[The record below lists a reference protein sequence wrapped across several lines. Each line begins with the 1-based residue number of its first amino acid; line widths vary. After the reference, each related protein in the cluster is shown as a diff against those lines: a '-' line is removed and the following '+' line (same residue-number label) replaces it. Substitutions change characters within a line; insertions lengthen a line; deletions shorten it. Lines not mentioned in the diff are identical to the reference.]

1 MRSPCSRGHRVPR
14 PHAKASH
21 SVNYIAD
28 LFSLKGR
35 LALVTGASS
44 GIGLHASNLF
54 AAAGARVALAAR
66 RADWVENPVQAIRD
80 RGGQAA
86 GFEVDVTQPDTIVRL
101 FDAVE
106 KEFGEAPDIL
116 LNNAGVI
123 VAERF
128 LQMTESQFDHVLD
141 TNLKGSFLVG
151 QESARRMVL
160 KKRGSIINVT
170 STSALRAAGLMASYG
185 ASNAGL
191 IHATKIMALEL
202 ASKGIRV
209 NAICPGNI
217 ETDMQSALAE
227 YKEPMIRR
235 TPMHRFGKP
244 EDLDGSLL
252 LLASEAGRYM
262 TGSVITV
269 DGGVTLSWM

>member
-1 MRSPCSRGHRVPR
+1 
-14 PHAKASH
+14 
-21 SVNYIAD
+21 VNYIAD
-28 LFSLKGR
+28 LFSLKGQ

-44 GIGLHASNLF
+44 GIGLHAAHLF
-54 AAAGARVALAAR
+54 SMAGATVALAAR
-66 RADWVENPVQAIRD
+66 RTDWLQNAVDAIQG
-80 RGGQAA
+80 RGGRAA
-86 GFEVDVTQPDTIVRL
+86 GFEVDVTRSDTIPQL
-101 FDAVE
+101 FDAIE
-106 KEFGEAPDIL
+106 DKLGAAPDIL

-128 LQMTESQFDHVLD
+128 LQMTENQFDHVLD
-141 TNLKGSFLVG
+141 TNLKGSFLVA

-160 KKRGSIINVT
+160 NKRGSIINVT
-170 STSALRAAGLMASYG
+170 STSALRAAGLMVSYG

-202 ASKGIRV
+202 AGKGIRV

-227 YKEPMIRR
+227 FKEPMIRR
-235 TPMHRFGKP
+235 TPMRRFGKP
-244 EDLDGSLL
+244 EDLDGVLL

-262 TGSVITV
+262 TGSVIVV

>member
-1 MRSPCSRGHRVPR
+1 M
-14 PHAKASH
+14 
-21 SVNYIAD
+21 NYIAD

-54 AAAGARVALAAR
+54 AAAGATVALAAR
-66 RADWVENPVQAIRD
+66 RTDWLQHAVDAIQD
-80 RGGQAA
+80 RGGRAA
-86 GFEVDVTQPDTIVRL
+86 GFEVDVTKSETIPRL

-106 KEFGEAPDIL
+106 AEFGQAPDIL

-128 LQMTESQFDHVLD
+128 LQMTENQFDHVLD
-141 TNLKGSFLVG
+141 TNLKGGFLVA
-151 QESARRMVL
+151 QESARRMVT
-160 KKRGSIINVT
+160 KKSGSIINVT
-170 STSALRAAGLMASYG
+170 STSALRAAGLMVSYG

-202 ASKGIRV
+202 AGKGIRV

-227 YKEPMIRR
+227 FKEPMIRR

-244 EDLDGSLL
+244 EDLDGVLL
-252 LLASEAGRYM
+252 LLASDAGRYM

>member
-1 MRSPCSRGHRVPR
+1 MS
-14 PHAKASH
+14 
-21 SVNYIAD
+21 YIEE

-54 AAAGARVALAAR
+54 AAAGAAVAMAAR
-66 RADWVENPVQAIRD
+66 RADWVENAVAAIQD
-80 RGGQAA
+80 RGGRA
-86 GFEVDVTQPDTIVRL
+86 GGFDVDVTESATIPRL
-101 FDAVE
+101 LDAVE
-106 KEFGEAPDIL
+106 KEFGEPPDIL

-123 VAERF
+123 VVEKF
-128 LQMTESQFDHVLD
+128 LHMTESQFDHVLH
-141 TNLKGSFLVG
+141 TNLKGSFLVA
-151 QESARRMVL
+151 QESARRMVT
-160 KKRGSIINVT
+160 KNRGSIINVT
-170 STSALRAAGLMASYG
+170 STSALRTAGLMVSYG

-191 IHATKIMALEL
+191 MHATKIMALEL
-202 ASKGIRV
+202 AGRGIRV

-235 TPMHRFGKP
+235 TPLHRFGKP
-244 EDLDGSLL
+244 EDLDGALL

>member
-1 MRSPCSRGHRVPR
+1 M
-14 PHAKASH
+14 
-21 SVNYIAD
+21 NYIAD

-44 GIGLHASNLF
+44 GIGLHAVRLF
-54 AAAGARVALAAR
+54 AMAGATVALAAR
-66 RADWVENPVQAIRD
+66 RTDWLQNAVDAIHD

-86 GFEVDVTQPDTIVRL
+86 GFEVDVTRPDTIPKL
-101 FDAVE
+101 LDAVE
-106 KEFGEAPDIL
+106 AKFGEAPDVL

-128 LQMTESQFDHVLD
+128 LQMTEAQFDHVMD
-141 TNLKGSFLVG
+141 TNLKGSFLVA
-151 QESARRMVL
+151 QESARRMVA
-160 KKRGSIINVT
+160 KKSGSIINVT
-170 STSALRAAGLMASYG
+170 STSALRAAGLMVSYG
-185 ASNAGL
+185 SANAGL
-191 IHATKIMALEL
+191 IHATRIMALEL

-217 ETDMQSALAE
+217 ETDMQAALAE
-227 YKEPMIRR
+227 FKEPMIRR

-244 EDLDGSLL
+244 EDLDGVLL
-252 LLASEAGRYM
+252 LLASDAGRYM

-269 DGGVTLSWM
+269 DGGVTLSWL